1 MKFLDS
7 VTLDETEPHELR
19 SHNVIFMGIIV
30 LAALTRADDEV
41 LLLPQTMS
49 FGSGNEL
56 SDILEESA
64 NHGKRRGWRAR
75 INLLRCSPLPKSRA
89 KPLCLENGHF

>member
-1 MKFLDS
+1 MKFLDG
-7 VTLDETEPHELR
+7 VTLDETEPHEVR
-19 SHNVIFMGIIV
+19 SHNVIFLGIIV

-56 SDILEESA
+56 GDILKESWGQPRGLV
-64 NHGKRRGWRAR
+64 HPFPIHWHDRLQPTLQIKRQR
-75 INLLRCSPLPKSRA
+75 IK
-89 KPLCLENGHF
+89 K